1 MEMEESCARILQA
14 HIRGFLVRRKLH
26 KVHQEY
32 LEVVR
37 EIEGEDVILCPGK
50 WLLSIPQVTALDKV
64 QITRPDKPE
73 YNGFAHSKLSSS
85 SKQSIEFQHRETP
98 FNITFGG
105 KVHVKKTETRM
116 PSFVREKDVQ
126 SLEQQCQKMMDD
138 PIETL
143 GPNQDISFIQGTKAE
158 REGFFPENI
167 SLERDRCIQQ
177 TDGPVR
183 EVSHM
188 ETDSPVREVSHAE
201 TDGPVREAS
210 HAETGAPIR
219 EASHAVSDGPVRE
232 ASHRVTNGRVREVSH
247 AETDGPVQEDSHTV
261 ADALVGETRH
271 RDDKNIEVP
280 SRTSDP
286 DIKHHLPHSKA
297 KGTFPSLEL
306 RRDSILWFEETVN
319 TDITMKTARE
329 LRKYRSHLAMEILW
343 VQQAIASRKNYLM
356 VRQRLGACD

>member
-14 HIRGFLVRRKLH
+14 HIRGFLVRRKLQ

-64 QITRPDKPE
+64 QISRPDKPE

-85 SKQSIEFQHRETP
+85 SKQSIEFKHRETP
-98 FNITFGG
+98 FNITFEG

-126 SLEQQCQKMMDD
+126 SLEQQCQKMMED

-167 SLERDRCIQQ
+167 SLERDRCIRQ

-188 ETDSPVREVSHAE
+188 ETDGPVREASHAE
-201 TDGPVREAS
+201 TDGPVQEASHAKTDGPVREAS
-210 HAETGAPIR
+210 HA
-219 EASHAVSDGPVRE
+219 VSDGPIRE
-232 ASHRVTNGRVREVSH
+232 ASHRVT
-247 AETDGPVQEDSHTV
+247 
-261 ADALVGETRH
+261 DALVGETRH

-286 DIKHHLPHSKA
+286 DIKHHLPHSEA

-319 TDITMKTARE
+319 TDITMKTASE